1 MGFQHPFLL
10 LLLLLAPVYWWL
22 RIKWF
27 NSEMKL
33 LRVFVRPVLWD
44 RVRIKPP
51 PERSFSIILWVS
63 GLILSVVAL
72 SGPTWGQSSAITS
85 TGGKNL
91 VIALDISQ
99 SMSSLDEAPSRI
111 VRANAEI
118 RRLIEELDDVRIA
131 LVIFSGSS
139 RLASPLT
146 LDREFLLSRL
156 PDNTWSN
163 SDIARGTQLGN
174 LVDVMVSALP
184 EMDLETRLGIVFSD
198 GGFHDYATASAVET
212 AKANNMRL
220 LTLGVGGPVE
230 MTIPLQNGGVLLD
243 TAGDTVRTVLEEES
257 LIELALETGGIYLP
271 LSRTDNL
278 SSIVQGFLE
287 HISYENGELAA
298 GGSTSTRRYQYFLG
312 TALLFFSLAIVLERK
327 GK

>member
-27 NSEMKL
+27 NSEMKF

-44 RVRIKPP
+44 RVRIHPP
-51 PERSFSIILWVS
+51 PERSFSLILWVT

-72 SGPTWGQSSAITS
+72 SGPTWGKSSAIVS

-156 PDNTWSN
+156 PDDTWSN

-184 EMDLETRLGIVFSD
+184 EMYLEARLGIVFSD
-198 GGFHDYATASAVET
+198 GGFHDYATASAIET

-230 MTIPLQNGGVLLD
+230 MTIPLENGGVLLD
-243 TAGDTVRTVLEEES
+243 TAGDTVKTVLEEGS
-257 LIELALETGGIYLP
+257 LMELALETGGIYLP
-271 LSRTDNL
+271 LSRTDDL
-278 SSIVQGFLE
+278 SSIVQVFLE
-287 HISYENGELAA
+287 HISDENDELAT

-312 TALLFFSLAIVLERK
+312 AALLFFSLAIVLERK

>member
-1 MGFQHPFLL
+1 MGFQRPFLL
-10 LLLLLAPVYWWL
+10 LLILLAPLYWWL
-22 RIKWF
+22 RIKWS
-27 NSEMKL
+27 NSEMRL

-44 RVRIKPP
+44 RVRIHPP
-51 PERSFSIILWVS
+51 PDRSFSLILWVI
-63 GLILSVVAL
+63 GLVISIVAL
-72 SGPTWGQSSAITS
+72 SGPTWGRSSAIAS
-85 TGGKNL
+85 TGGRNL

-118 RRLIEELDDVRIA
+118 RRLIEELNDVRIA

-174 LVDVMVSALP
+174 LVDIMVSALP
-184 EMDLETRLGIVFSD
+184 DMDLETRLGIVFSD
-198 GGFHDYATASAVET
+198 GGFHDFATASAVET
-212 AKANNMRL
+212 ANANNMRL
-220 LTLGVGGPVE
+220 ITLGLGGPVE
-230 MTIPLQNGGVLLD
+230 MTIPLENGGVLLN
-243 TAGDTVRTVLEEES
+243 ASGDTVRTVLEEES
-257 LIELALETGGIYLP
+257 LRELALETGGVYLP
-271 LSRTDNL
+271 LSQTDDL
-278 SSIVQGFLE
+278 ASIVQVFLE
-287 HISYENGELAA
+287 HISDENSERAS
-298 GGSTSTRRYQYFLG
+298 GGSTSTRRYQYFLAA
-312 TALLFFSLAIVLERK
+312 ALMFFSLATILERR

>member
-22 RIKWF
+22 RKKWL

-44 RVRIKPP
+44 KVRIHPP
-51 PERSFSIILWVS
+51 PERSFSITLWVT
-63 GLILSVVAL
+63 GLILSVIAL
-72 SGPTWGQSSAITS
+72 SGPTWGRSSAIVS

-146 LDREFLLSRL
+146 LDRKFLLSRL
-156 PDNTWSN
+156 PDDTWSN
-163 SDIARGTQLGN
+163 TDIVRGTQLGN
-174 LVDVMVSALP
+174 LVDIMVSALP
-184 EMDLETRLGIVFSD
+184 EMDLEARLGIVFSD
-198 GGFHDYATASAVET
+198 GGFHDYATASAIET

-220 LTLGVGGPVE
+220 LTVGVGGPVE
-230 MTIPLQNGGVLLD
+230 MTIPLENGGILLD

-257 LIELALETGGIYLP
+257 LMKLASETGGVYLP
-271 LSRTDNL
+271 LSQTDDL
-278 SSIVQGFLE
+278 SSIVQVFLE
-287 HISYENGELAA
+287 HISDENSEFAS

-312 TALLFFSLAIVLERK
+312 AALILFSLAIAVERK

>member
-1 MGFQHPFLL
+1 MRFQHPFFL

-33 LRVFVRPVLWD
+33 LRIFVRPVLWD
-44 RVRIKPP
+44 RVRIHPP
-51 PERSFSIILWVS
+51 PERSFSLILWVT
-63 GLILSVVAL
+63 GFILSVAAL
-72 SGPTWGQSSAITS
+72 SGPSWGQSSAIVS

-111 VRANAEI
+111 LRANAEI

-163 SDIARGTQLGN
+163 SDIARGTRLGN

-184 EMDLETRLGIVFSD
+184 EMDLEARIGIVFSD
-198 GGFHDYATASAVET
+198 GGFHDYAISSAVET
-212 AKANNMRL
+212 AKANNMCL
-220 LTLGVGGPVE
+220 ITIGVGGPVE
-230 MTIPLQNGGVLLD
+230 MTVPLENGGVLHD

-257 LIELALETGGIYLP
+257 LMELALETGGIYLP
-271 LSRTDNL
+271 LSRTDDL
-278 SSIVQGFLE
+278 SSIVQSFLE
-287 HISYENGELAA
+287 HISDENSELAA

-312 TALLFFSLAIVLERK
+312 AALIFFFLAIAVERK

>member
-22 RIKWF
+22 RMKWF

-44 RVRIKPP
+44 RVRIHPP
-51 PERSFSIILWVS
+51 PQRSFSLILWVT
-63 GLILSVVAL
+63 GLILSIVSL
-72 SGPTWGQSSAITS
+72 SGPTWGQSSAIVS

-99 SMSSLDEAPSRI
+99 SMSSLDEVPSRI
-111 VRANAEI
+111 LRANAEI
-118 RRLIEELDDVRIA
+118 RRLVEDLYDVRIA

-156 PDNTWSN
+156 PDDTWSN
-163 SDIARGTQLGN
+163 SDLVLGTQLGN

-184 EMDLETRLGIVFSD
+184 EMDLETRLGLVFSD
-198 GGFHDYATASAVET
+198 GGFHDYATASAIET

-220 LTLGVGGPVE
+220 LTVGVGGPVE
-230 MTIPLQNGGVLLD
+230 MTIPLENGGILLD
-243 TAGDTVRTVLEEES
+243 AAGDTVRTVLEEES
-257 LIELALETGGIYLP
+257 LMELALETGGVYLP
-271 LSRTDNL
+271 LSQTDDL
-278 SSIVQGFLE
+278 ASIIQVFLE
-287 HISYENGELAA
+287 YISDENSELAA

-312 TALLFFSLAIVLERK
+312 AALIFFFLAIVAERK